1 MDPTKTMGV
10 VQKLSTRRWLF
21 FFQITSRPEVLQL
34 DFGPC
39 VAGHLLVAVCWK
51 RKLKNLE
58 RWCVLFIFFWSGKLH
73 WFWGLSLWIWSNL
86 GTYNWII
93 GHINCWSHKNPSARR
108 TASTWQTYLLHMM
121 NMGSLGSFSLFGHPL
136 QCMSSFS
143 QNTPMTTR
151 WWFQIFFIFTP
162 TWVGKWSNLTNIFQ
176 MGWNHQPDDHFRSFS
191 RSIIGYRSS
200 SVTAYTCQLM
210 CLCNLDISLSRNLLG
225 HPKTAAFVFFFV
237 VAWWNM
243 KYEIWN
249 HFKHGNF
256 LVHGLMANIQLW
268 LQNKLMILQFQFNVR
283 MTWHGPDY
291 YSWLF
296 IQQNKLCAL
305 NLKEIKDQYCRSTI
319 KNQQLFKNSPAK
331 IHQI

>member
-162 TWVGKWSNLTNIFQ
+162 TWGNDPIWLIFFRWVETTNQMTISGLFQ
-176 MGWNHQPDDHFRSFS
+176 DQL
-191 RSIIGYRSS
+191 
-200 SVTAYTCQLM
+200 SVIEVAPLLPTLANWCAYVTW
-210 CLCNLDISLSRNLLG
+210 ISLYPGTFWDIRKQQLS
-225 HPKTAAFVFFFV
+225 FFFFV